1 MIILVDMDDTIEELL
16 PAWCRWLNKYY
27 GTNVSPDNVTDWEV
41 AKFFPELTI
50 EQVFSPL
57 IDNSSFWKTVKPKP
71 GAVKY
76 LKKLATEG
84 NEIYIVT
91 ASHYK
96 NIAPKYEY
104 IIEKYFPF
112 IHWNHFIITCN
123 KQLINGDVLIDDG
136 PHNLENGSYNKILF
150 TAPHNKSYDTY
161 KNNMYRADCWK
172 DVYNIVHELQ
182 GSQK

>member
-27 GTNVSPDNVTDWEV
+27 GTSVNPDNITDWEV

-76 LKKLATEG
+76 LKKLTTITSSETD
-84 NEIYIVT
+84 E
-91 ASHYK
+91 
-96 NIAPKYEY
+96 PCC
-104 IIEKYFPF
+104 EK
-112 IHWNHFIITCN
+112 
-123 KQLINGDVLIDDG
+123 
-136 PHNLENGSYNKILF
+136 
-150 TAPHNKSYDTY
+150 
-161 KNNMYRADCWK
+161 
-172 DVYNIVHELQ
+172 
-182 GSQK
+182 

>member
-27 GTNVSPDNVTDWEV
+27 GTSVNPDNVTDWEV

-57 IDNSSFWKTVKPKP
+57 TDNSSFWKTVKPKP

-76 LKKLATEG
+76 LKKLVAEG

-112 IHWNHFIITCN
+112 ISWNHFIVTCN
-123 KQLINGDVLIDDG
+123 KQLIHGDVLIDDG
-136 PHNLENGSYNKILF
+136 PHNLKNGNYTKLLF
-150 TAPHNKSYDTY
+150 TAPHNKSYDAEGNQMIRVNT
-161 KNNMYRADCWK
+161 WK
-172 DVYNIVHELQ
+172 DVYNVIQLLK
-182 GSQK
+182 G